1 MSYVGGDGLLLPGDA
16 TGLGA
21 AAERTHAVAFW
32 NPAENADVV
41 AAFRRRF
48 EEVVGRPPTWAD
60 AATYDA
66 TMMLATAVRA
76 VGPDRGAVAH
86 YLREL
91 GREHPPYQGVTG
103 PIDFRGRRTGRLIM
117 ETAWQMGLGDTAP
130 GRGR

>member
-1 MSYVGGDGLLLPGDA
+1 LLPPGEA
-16 TGLGA
+16 GLGT

-41 AAFRRRF
+41 SAFRRRF
-48 EEVVGRPPTWAD
+48 EEVVGRSPTWAD

-66 TMMLATAVRA
+66 AMVLAAAIRA
-76 VGPDRGAVAH
+76 VGPDRVAVAR

-91 GREHPPYQGVTG
+91 GRERPPYPGVTG

-117 ETAWQMGLGDTAP
+117 ETAGRVGLGDSGT